1 MTKLRDFMLS
11 QSVNSMR
18 SSSSITKSNI
28 ASRNQLV
35 SSSTE
40 ARYITQ
46 PANDQKK
53 SLSHNEALRVDY
65 LKKRFKAV
73 NEATK
78 MPKKSLKSVVNS
90 VNFMS
95 SQLLKEI
102 RAHDDPKSSDVKM
115 DRFYQAICAVTQPTL
130 TKSADIQSPASAAIK
145 EFKRIKSVKNVTAS
159 LRSNKMLMVPETQ
172 LEAMPGTLDSQLVN
186 FEIYNRS
193 TRPKLNHT

>member
-1 MTKLRDFMLS
+1 MLS
-11 QSVNSMR
+11 QSVNSIR
-18 SSSSITKSNI
+18 SSSSVNKSNI
-28 ASRNQLV
+28 ASRNQLI

-40 ARYITQ
+40 ARFITQ
-46 PANDQKK
+46 PTNEQKK
-53 SLSHNEALRVDY
+53 SLSNNEVLRVNY
-65 LKKRFKAV
+65 LKKRFQAV

-78 MPKKSLKSVVNS
+78 MPKQSLKTVVKS

-95 SQLLKEI
+95 TQLLKEI
-102 RAHDDPKSSDVKM
+102 KAHDDPNSSDVKM

-130 TKSADIQSPASAAIK
+130 TKSVDISSPTSDAIR

-172 LEAMPGTLDSQLVN
+172 LESMPGTLDSQLVN